1 MSTHR
6 EKQIEC
12 GQRLADARSKAG
24 LSIDEIAQK
33 SRIPAKTL
41 AALEAGDW
49 DRLGA
54 SVFVRGQVRSY
65 AKLLGLDAESLLAEA
80 EVDMAR
86 PVALISHEHVSGWER
101 FFNQLGMK
109 VVYVVMTAGLAI
121 PVYMAVTRSPV
132 PEQDQLAAE
141 AIQPPATAERRA
153 EREPV
158 VASMAALPK
167 PAPALLSFDFDGE
180 SWVQF
185 YAADGSVLEQGLM
198 KAGDQRQF
206 KPGEL
211 GRAVVGNAADVRISF
226 AGNAIDMSP
235 WMRSNVARFAVS
247 SDGSP
252 ASPSP

>member
-1 MSTHR
+1 MSTHH

-12 GQRLADARSKAG
+12 GQRLADARTNAG
-24 LSIDEIAQK
+24 LSIDEIARK

-41 AALEAGDW
+41 NALELGDW

-65 AKLLGLDAESLLAEA
+65 AKLLGLDAESLLADAQLE
-80 EVDMAR
+80 MAH
-86 PVALISHEHVSGWER
+86 PVTLVSHEHVSGWER

-132 PEQDQLAAE
+132 PEQDQLAA
-141 AIQPPATAERRA
+141 QATRPTAAAQRRT

-158 VASMAALPK
+158 AASMASLPK
-167 PAPALLSFDFDGE
+167 PPPALLSFDFEGE

-185 YAADGSVLEQGLM
+185 HAADGRLLEQGMM
-198 KAGDQRQF
+198 KPGDQRQF
-206 KPGEL
+206 KSGEL
-211 GRAVVGNAADVRISF
+211 GRAVIGNAADVRIRH
-226 AGNAIDMSP
+226 AGTAIDMSP